1 MNLPTTKIILAVFL
15 LQLNLGYTQTKGNG
29 GVICDSDI
37 RAHLYDLAKEEPST
51 SGFNISNYDA
61 TLSSF
66 YLALAT
72 GERPKAAQTNAP
84 LFILQYSGQTA
95 GSNPVMI
102 TNSMMC
108 REENKENIKRNLKEF
123 VTRIKFCEKKFRMA
137 LNQIATEESGHVSKS
152 DHLVSTS
159 SNQSR
164 DLTLDLI
171 FDLARGEVISTE
183 VFSREDRTTRPA
195 ITLHQRTTNNGPISV
210 IVYDPE
216 ICTTSKDNLK
226 SNLKM
231 FINRIYVSPEKK
243 GFSHKIDSPNEI
255 NAPNETTPSQ

>member
-51 SGFNISNYDA
+51 SGFNISSYDA

-72 GERPKAAQTNAP
+72 GERPEADQTNVP

-95 GSNPVMI
+95 GSNPVMT
-102 TNSMMC
+102 TNPMMC

-123 VTRIKFCEKKFRMA
+123 VTRIIFCEKEFRMA
-137 LNQIATEESGHVSKS
+137 LNQIAAEESGRVSKS
-152 DHLVSTS
+152 DHLVSIYS
-159 SNQSR
+159 
-164 DLTLDLI
+164 
-171 FDLARGEVISTE
+171 DLARGEFISTE

-216 ICTTSKDNLK
+216 ICATSKDNLK
-226 SNLKM
+226 SKLKR
-231 FINRIYVSPEKK
+231 FINRIYFSPEKK
-243 GFSHKIDSPNEI
+243 DSSNKIGPPSAI
-255 NAPNETTPSQ
+255 NAPNETTQFQ